1 MSQAPSGHRSST
13 KLIAT
18 TPCSGT
24 EFETSRN
31 MLTSMAWITIP
42 TQQMKM
48 LSWGR
53 VKDRPKI
60 TSSVHGGHM
69 LRTEISY
76 LSGQLISKAWEP

>member
-1 MSQAPSGHRSST
+1 
-13 KLIAT
+13 
-18 TPCSGT
+18 
-24 EFETSRN
+24 
-31 MLTSMAWITIP
+31 MAWITIP

-60 TSSVHGGHM
+60 TISVHGGHM